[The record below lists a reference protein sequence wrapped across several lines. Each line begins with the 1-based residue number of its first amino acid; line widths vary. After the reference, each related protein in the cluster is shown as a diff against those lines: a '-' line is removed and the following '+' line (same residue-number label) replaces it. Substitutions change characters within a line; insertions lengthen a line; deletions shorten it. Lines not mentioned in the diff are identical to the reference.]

1 MKTSIQPLVVVS
13 RRVAEIPVKSPV
25 PSGIQGREAKERFDG
40 FVSAHLFNYTSYLTQ
55 PRTLK
60 FAKPQWKGALLPT
73 NPLNSHTDTRGVCFP
88 PPEEGIGRGLRPEP
102 FKESLLQE
110 PLSSPRLNPTLPSGL
125 SLHSLWFPYVEHICL
140 LAQISQCSGGTLR
153 RRTMSFLSMRCPA
166 QSLVKQKITYWDQPL
181 QVSHQR
187 TEKRHQ

>member
-1 MKTSIQPLVVVS
+1 MKTSIQPSVVVS

-25 PSGIQGREAKERFDG
+25 SSGIQGRPAKEGFDV
-40 FVSAHLFNYTSYLTQ
+40 FVSGHLFNDTYCLIQ
-55 PRTLK
+55 PCTLK
-60 FAKPQWKGALLPT
+60 FAKSQWKGALLPT
-73 NPLNSHTDTRGVCFP
+73 YTLNSHIDTRGVCFP
-88 PPEEGIGRGLRPEP
+88 PPEILRRDLRPEP

-110 PLSSPRLNPTLPSGL
+110 PLSSPRLNPTLSSRL
-125 SLHSLWFPYVEHICL
+125 SVHSLWFPYVEHIFP
-140 LAQISQCSGGTLR
+140 LAHLSQCSGGTLR
-153 RRTMSFLSMRCPA
+153 MRTMSFLSMWCPA